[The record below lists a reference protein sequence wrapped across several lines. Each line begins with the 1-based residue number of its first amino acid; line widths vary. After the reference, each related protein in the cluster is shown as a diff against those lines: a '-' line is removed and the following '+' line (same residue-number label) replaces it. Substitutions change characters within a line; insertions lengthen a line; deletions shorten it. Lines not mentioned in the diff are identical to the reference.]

1 MKRSEN
7 QTRIYIKVS
16 GVDLTPFMISS
27 ITEIPRYY
35 SGGVRAPA
43 SIMGSN
49 LLQTAWLA
57 YVDALGVLTPEAK
70 KNAELSDHCVKMFLQ
85 DRMTATIKED
95 EYAVTAAVQV
105 RDGGKVAWVRVYKD
119 SGAGDQLDSPHLA
132 VSAPVILFQF
142 VLSTTE
148 EGVYHE
154 GS

>member
-1 MKRSEN
+1 MKRPEN
-7 QTRIYIKVS
+7 QTRVYVKVS

-57 YVDALGVLTPEAK
+57 YVDALSVLTAK
-70 KNAELSDHCVKMFLQ
+70 ARESKDLSDHCVKMFLQ

-95 EYAVTAAVQV
+95 EYAVMAVVQV

-119 SGAGDQLDSPHLA
+119 GGPEDQSDSPHLA
-132 VSAPVILFQF
+132 VSAPVLLFQF

-148 EGVYHE
+148 EGIYHE

>member
-1 MKRSEN
+1 MKRPEN
-7 QTRIYIKVS
+7 QIRVYVKVS
-16 GVDLTPFMISS
+16 GVDLSTFMISS

-57 YVDALGVLTPEAK
+57 YVDALGVLTAK
-70 KNAELSDHCVKMFLQ
+70 ARESSELSEHCVKMFLQ

-95 EYAVTAAVQV
+95 EYAVMAAVQV

-119 SGAGDQLDSPHLA
+119 GGPGDQTDHPHLA
-132 VSAPVILFQF
+132 VSAPIMLFQF

-148 EGVYHE
+148 EGIYHE